1 MPMENHLNNPLLE
14 PGALPAFSR
23 IKPPMIKPAI
33 EDLIARNRK
42 SISALTAESRH
53 DWESLIEPLEL
64 MNDRLDKAWSP
75 VRHLNSVK
83 SSPELREAYNACLP
97 LLSEY
102 STEISQNRALYEAY
116 REIEASDAFA
126 DFDPARKKTITDAL
140 RQFRLGGV
148 ELEGEDRERYQ
159 QLQKEL
165 SDLQSSFENN
175 LLDSTQAWQYLT
187 EDETE
192 LEGLPGYAMAMLRQL
207 AEQKDLP
214 GYRLTLD
221 MPCFLAVI
229 TYAENRDL
237 RKAIYEAYV
246 TRASDQAK
254 TDKSFDNACNMQ
266 EIVAKRQEKA
276 RLLGFGNYA
285 EYSLESKMAA
295 SVEQVVEF
303 LLDLA
308 ERSRPA
314 AIAEVEERQAFAESL
329 GFEGELEAWDY
340 AYYSEKLKRRR
351 YRVSDEDLKPYFSDR
366 RVIRGLFDIVG
377 RLFGVRISQVD
388 NGIDLW
394 DDAVT
399 FYRIENAQG
408 ETLGQFYLDLYAREH
423 KRGGAWMDECVNR
436 YRIDGKTQ
444 LPVAYLTCN
453 LTPPLGGEP
462 ALFTHDEVI
471 TLFHEFGHGLHHM
484 LTRIDVPD
492 VAGINGV
499 EWDAVELPS
508 QFMENFCWQ
517 REALEMFARHY
528 QTDEPLPEEL
538 YQRMLEAK
546 NFQSALQMLRQI
558 EFALF
563 DIRLHQADIT
573 SAEQIQDLLDQ
584 VRDQVSVLKT
594 PSFNR
599 FQCGFSHIFAGGYA
613 AGYYSYKWAEV
624 LSADAFAAFEE
635 EGIFNPETG
644 HRFLHCVLEQGGS
657 RPAMESFQCF
667 RGREPEIEA
676 LLRHSGIN

>member
-1 MPMENHLNNPLLE
+1 MDNPLLE
-14 PGALPAFSR
+14 PGALPAFSK
-23 IKPPMIKPAI
+23 ISPPIIKPAI
-33 EDLIARNRK
+33 EQLIAQNRET
-42 SISALTAESRH
+42 ISTLTALKRH
-53 DWESLIEPLEL
+53 DWNTLIKPLEL

-102 STEISQNRALYEAY
+102 STEISQNRALYRAY
-116 REIEASDAFA
+116 REIEASDEFA
-126 DFDPARKKTITDAL
+126 AFDPARRKTITDAL
-140 RQFRLGGV
+140 RHFRLGGV

-159 QLQKEL
+159 QLQREL

-192 LEGLPGYAMAMLRQL
+192 LRGLPEYALAMLRQL
-207 AEQKDLP
+207 AEQKDLS

-221 MPCFLAVI
+221 MPCYLAVI
-229 TYAENRDL
+229 TYADNRAL

-246 TRASDQAK
+246 TRASDLAK
-254 TDKSFDNACNMQ
+254 TDKSFDNAQNMQ
-266 EIVAKRQEKA
+266 SIVAKRQEKA
-276 RLLGFGNYA
+276 RLLGFENYA

-295 SVEQVVEF
+295 SVDHVVEF

-314 AIAEVEERQAFAESL
+314 AIAEVDERQAFAASL
-329 GFEGELEAWDY
+329 GFAGELEAWDY
-340 AYYSEKLKRRR
+340 AYYGEKLKQHR
-351 YRVSDEDLKPYFSDR
+351 YRISDEDLKPYFSDR

-377 RLFGVRISQVD
+377 RLFEVRITEVD
-388 NGIDLW
+388 KGVDLW

-399 FYRIENAQG
+399 FYQIENAQG
-408 ETLGQFYLDLYAREH
+408 EAQGQFYLDLYAREN

-436 YRIDGKTQ
+436 YRIDGETQ

-453 LTPPLGGEP
+453 LTPPLGDEP

-517 REALEMFARHY
+517 RDALALFARHY
-528 QTDEPLPEEL
+528 QSDEPLPEDL
-538 YQRMLEAK
+538 YQRMLESK

-563 DIRLHQADIT
+563 DIRLHQAEVD
-573 SAEQIQDLLDQ
+573 SAERIQELLDQ
-584 VRDQVSVLKT
+584 VRGQVSVLKT

-624 LSADAFAAFEE
+624 LSADAFSAFEE
-635 EGIFNPETG
+635 EGIFNSETG

-657 RPAMESFQCF
+657 RPAMESFLCF
-667 RGREPEIEA
+667 RGREPKIDA
-676 LLRHSGIN
+676 LLRHSGIS